1 MQRKPT
7 QFNPERVFAVAMRLI
22 EHVESRGFAFFV
34 GTLIGA
40 FTMVLIMV
48 FSGAV
53 K

>member
-7 QFNPERVFAVAMRLI
+7 VFVVAMRLRLI
-22 EHVESRGFAFFV
+22 EHVESRSFAFFFV

-48 FSGAV
+48 FSGSV

>member
-7 QFNPERVFAVAMRLI
+7 VFVVAMRLLLI
-22 EHVESRGFAFFV
+22 EHVASRSFAFFV

-48 FSGAV
+48 FSGSV